1 VVAFL
6 KVGPVESS
14 SEQVLLGAHVP
25 ADVADRFRALARE
38 RDGSTAAALRRL
50 IVEAV
55 GDEPIGPAGTGA
67 GAQIGIRL
75 RREERRAVSEAA
87 KERGTTPANWLR
99 SLALAH
105 LTRRPQWGPAETE
118 LLRDLFRELRR
129 IGTNIN
135 QLALR
140 ANEGAQIGRYSIA
153 ATVHANEA
161 TRRVSEELLKLG
173 RLIAAEQAYWQVQG
187 PAPSK
192 TQEADEA

>member
-1 VVAFL
+1 MVAFL
-6 KVGPVESS
+6 KAGPMEAS

-25 ADVADRFRALARE
+25 ADVADRFRALARA

-50 IVEAV
+50 ILEAV
-55 GDEPIGPAGTGA
+55 GEEPMAPTGTGT
-67 GAQIGIRL
+67 GTQIGIRL
-75 RREERRAVSEAA
+75 RREERRAVSQAA
-87 KERGTTPANWLR
+87 KDRGTTPANWLR

-161 TRRVSEELLKLG
+161 TRRISEELLKLG
-173 RLIAAEQAYWQVQG
+173 RLIAAEQAYWQIQG
-187 PAPSK
+187 PS
-192 TQEADEA
+192 TVNDEPDKA

>member
-1 VVAFL
+1 MEA
-6 KVGPVESS
+6 SS
-14 SEQVLLGAHVP
+14 VQVLLGAHVP

-50 IVEAV
+50 ILEAV
-55 GDEPIGPAGTGA
+55 GEEPMAPTGTGT
-67 GAQIGIRL
+67 GTQIGIRL
-75 RREERRAVSEAA
+75 RREERRAVSQAA
-87 KERGTTPANWLR
+87 KDRGTTPANWLR

-161 TRRVSEELLKLG
+161 TRRISEELLKLG
-173 RLIAAEQAYWQVQG
+173 KLIAAEQAYWQIQG
-187 PAPSK
+187 PSA
-192 TQEADEA
+192 AHDRRRDEA